1 MLEIEATIASKVGF
15 ASHQNAVPLIR
26 ELRLRLAGE
35 QSYEHCRLALE
46 ADPHFVQ
53 PKTWQIDRLRPGD
66 ELSIPERHVQLN
78 ATLLDGLTES
88 LTGTVTLT
96 VVGEDNAQLAA
107 ISYPVELLAHNEWGG
122 TTAMA
127 ELLPAFVMPNDPA
140 IDRVLRAASDALRG
154 AGKSPGIDGYRNKD
168 RSRVW
173 QFASAIW
180 SAVAG
185 LRLAYALPPASFER
199 VGQKVRTPGA
209 ILEGRLATCLDT
221 ALLFAAALEQAGLN
235 PIIVMTKGH
244 AFTGVWLQPVE
255 FSNLITDEPAAL
267 RRRLELDD
275 LLLFETTLAT
285 NEPPGTFSQAIAAA
299 KRQIAEDA
307 DSSFELAVDIRRARL
322 QQIRPL
328 GVALAPAGHTDGT
341 TPRAEGL
348 EEAPLL
354 PGFDVDVEQAAT
366 TPSDRIQQW
375 QRKLLNLTTSN
386 RLLHVADSA
395 KVLRLLC
402 PDPGALEDMI
412 ASGRKVRI
420 APMPELDVGGR
431 DEKLYEQQT
440 HANLREE
447 VARQTL
453 ERGEALAELGKDKL
467 DGLLV
472 ELYRKAKSDI
482 EEGGANT
489 LYLALGFLK
498 WKKSAAEQKVYRAPL
513 ILVPIRL
520 ERKSALSGV
529 VMVQHEDEPRFNLT
543 LLELLRQDFELTI
556 PGLDGDL
563 PEDGTGI
570 DVEGIWRT
578 VRTAIR
584 NIPGFEVV
592 NDVVL
597 GTFSFAK
604 YLMWKDLVDRADRLK
619 ESPLVRHLIDRE
631 ASAFGVHAA
640 FPRAEEL
647 DYSVAP
653 AELFAP
659 LPADSSQLAA
669 LVASARGHSFVL
681 DGPPG
686 CGKSQ
691 TIANMIA
698 HNLAL
703 GRRVLFVAEKKAA
716 LEVVQRRLAD
726 KGLAPFCLELHS
738 SKATKTAVL
747 HQLDQAWTTRDAL
760 SAAEWQAEA
769 NEAHKLR
776 NGLNELV
783 SLLHHRD
790 RSGWTI
796 QRAIGMVVREGAE
809 NAIRLNFGPGKRH
822 DAEEIATLRDVVR
835 RLGIARKDVDAL
847 PSALNGVATSDW
859 SNAWAEDI
867 ANVARTVPQAIE
879 KVHAATSALL
889 KATALPLAAEERAA
903 AERLLGLTRILLDMH
918 GHDLRFAFAPT
929 MQDQIVAVREAVDF
943 IESYRREETALSAR
957 YAPEAAR
964 RIDVSGLQAAWT
976 AAEAKLWP
984 LSKMAQS
991 KIRQTLAQSGGAGGK
1006 VQPAL
1011 DLPRLQSMRSLLERL
1026 DAVSGRA
1033 SGIPGWAGLAT
1044 ERAVVEAAIARAD
1057 RLRSAIA
1064 AEADGPEML
1073 AALRR
1078 AVSALVL
1085 DANELLSSDS
1095 AIAVAAERL
1104 GAALAGL
1111 DATSG
1116 QFAALSSAVDT
1127 PTLAELAERAV
1138 AVVTHAARLRDWA
1151 NWRRVRDEAIQ
1162 SGLVP
1167 LVQALESGRLAA
1179 AETMQAFELAYAHWF
1194 AFTRMDEEPLLKAFA
1209 ATEHE
1214 DRIQR
1219 FRDVEDRM
1227 GALASRYIRAKICGL
1242 IPDKMDTTRKDG
1254 YAILK
1259 RQLQLQRA
1267 HKPIRQLATE
1277 MGDAFTRLAPCM
1289 LMSPLSIAQY
1299 LPADQALFDLVIFD
1313 EASQITPWDAIGAMA
1328 RGKQVVIAGD
1338 PRQMP
1343 PSNDFQRATGTTSD
1357 DDGTEPDLASILEEC
1372 LAAGVPQHSLDWHYR
1387 SRHESLIAFS
1397 NHRYYE
1403 SRLVTFPAPETRP
1416 SAVIWRRV
1424 PGVWA
1429 RGTERTNQVEAKAI
1443 VDEAVRRLRDPG
1455 FLNAAGQPLTIGII
1469 TMNVEQM
1476 RLVEDLLDKARRAYP
1491 SIEAHFADDR
1501 LEPVVVRNLET
1512 AQGDERDVILL
1523 GVGFGPTEPEGRT
1536 MSMHFGKLNTQ
1547 GGWRRLNV
1555 AITRARAEMVVFT
1568 SFDPG
1573 MIDLTRTSQQAV
1585 ADLKHFIEYAHRGP
1599 RAIAEADR
1607 GSMGGADS
1615 PFEEGVAAELRRR
1628 GWTVVPQVGVSKFR
1642 IDIGVVH
1649 PDRPGDYL
1657 LGVECDGA
1665 SYHSAATARDRDKVR
1680 ASILGGL
1687 GWRLLRVWSTD
1698 WWTSRSHAADR
1709 LHEAMLAMLEE
1720 DRAAHSGTTEGG
1732 GEIGDAAPDEGM
1744 FDMNLE
1750 AANDR
1755 NAHAPSVPQDF
1766 PIRATP
1772 EVAPDS
1778 HGRIEPAFA
1787 ETQTRL
1793 VADQHEPAL
1802 ASSGSTAP
1810 ANARVAGNG
1819 RYRLTEFSA
1828 FEGRIDPERFYDTDY
1843 NEMLASMIAHVL
1855 SAEAPIAETLLVQR
1869 IARAHGFQR
1878 SGRIIRDRVMG
1889 LTKALHHIVAEEDGN
1904 LFAWRD
1910 IEATSAGTAAR
1921 YPADDEHIRQI
1932 EEISLAELRATG
1944 SADPV
1949 EIARSFGIRR
1959 LSATAR
1965 ARIERALAFD
1975 PD

>member
-1 MLEIEATIASKVGF
+1 MLEIEAIVASKVGF
-15 ASHQNAVPLIR
+15 ASHQNAVPLLR
-26 ELRLRLAGE
+26 EIRLRLVGE
-35 QSYEHCRLALE
+35 QGYEHCRLTIE

-53 PKTWQIDRLRPGD
+53 TKTWQIDRLRPGD
-66 ELSIPERHVQLN
+66 ELSITDRHVQLN

-96 VVGEDNAQLAA
+96 VIAEDGTQLAA
-107 ISYPVELLAHNEWGG
+107 LTHTVELLAHNEWGG

-140 IDRVLRAASDALRG
+140 VDRLLRAASDALRG
-154 AGKSPGIDGYRNKD
+154 AGKSPEIDGYRSKD
-168 RSRVW
+168 RSCVW

-185 LRLAYALPPASFER
+185 LRLTYALPPASFER

-285 NEPPGTFSQAIAAA
+285 HEPPGTFSRAIAAA

-307 DSSFELAVDIRRARL
+307 DASFELAVDIRRARL

-328 GVALAPAGHTDGT
+328 GVALGPNSHSDGAA
-341 TPRAEGL
+341 PRAEGL
-348 EEAPLL
+348 EEAPFL
-354 PGFDVDVEQAAT
+354 PGFDVEIEQVAS

-402 PDPGALEDMI
+402 PDPGALEDML

-420 APMPELDVGGR
+420 SPMPELDAGGR

-498 WKKSAAEQKVYRAPL
+498 WKKSASEQKVYRAPL

-556 PGLDGDL
+556 PGLDGQL

-570 DVEGIWRT
+570 DVEGVWRT

-592 NDVVL
+592 DDVVL

-631 ASAFGVHAA
+631 ASDFGGHGE
-640 FPRAEEL
+640 FPRADGL
-647 DYSVAP
+647 DQSVAP
-653 AELFAP
+653 AELFVP

-760 SAAEWQAEA
+760 TAEEWQAEA
-769 NEAHKLR
+769 TEAHTLR

-783 SLLHHRD
+783 SLLHRRD
-790 RSGWTI
+790 PTGWTI
-796 QRAIGMVVREGAE
+796 QRAIGVVVREGAE
-809 NAIRLNFGPGKRH
+809 NAIRLNFGPNIRH
-822 DAEEIATLRDVVR
+822 DAAEIARMRDITR

-847 PSALNGVATSDW
+847 PNALDGVAATDW
-859 SNAWAEDI
+859 SNAWAEEI
-867 ANVARTVPQAIE
+867 ANVARTVPVAIE
-879 KVHAATSALL
+879 KVHAATAALR
-889 KATALPLAAEERAA
+889 KATALPLAADDRAGVN
-903 AERLLGLTRILLDMH
+903 RLVGLTRILLDMH
-918 GHDLRFAFAPT
+918 GQDLRFAFAPT
-929 MQDQIVAVREAVDF
+929 MQDQISAVREAVDL
-943 IESYRREETALSAR
+943 IESYRREEVALSAR

-964 RIDVSGLQAAWT
+964 RIDISALQAAWT
-976 AAEAKLWP
+976 VAEAKVWP
-984 LSKMAQS
+984 LSKLAQGNVA
-991 KIRQTLAQSGGAGGK
+991 KMLAQSGGAGGA

-1011 DLPRLQSMRSLLERL
+1011 DLPRLQSMRSLLERF
-1026 DAVSGRA
+1026 DTVSGRA
-1033 SGIPGWAGLAT
+1033 SAIPGWTGLTT
-1044 ERAVVEAAIARAD
+1044 ERPTVEAAIARAE

-1073 AALRR
+1073 ATLRR
-1078 AVSALVL
+1078 AVSALVI

-1095 AIAVAAERL
+1095 TIANAAARL
-1104 GAALAGL
+1104 ATALTDM
-1111 DATSG
+1111 DATAD
-1116 QFAALSSAVDT
+1116 QFSTLSHAVDT
-1127 PTLAELAERAV
+1127 PTLVELAERAA
-1138 AVVTHAARLRDWA
+1138 AVVTHVARLRDWA

-1162 SGLVP
+1162 AGLMP
-1167 LVQALESGRLAA
+1167 LVHALESGRVSAT
-1179 AETMQAFELAYAHWF
+1179 ETLSAFELAYAHWF

-1209 ATEHE
+1209 ATEHQ

-1242 IPDKMDTTRKDG
+1242 IPDKTDTTRKDG
-1254 YAILK
+1254 YSLLK
-1259 RQLQLQRA
+1259 RQLQLQRS

-1299 LPADQALFDLVIFD
+1299 LPTDQALFDLVIFD

-1343 PSNDFQRATGTTSD
+1343 PSNDFQRATGASSD

-1443 VDEAVRRLRDPG
+1443 VDEAVRRLRDPA
-1455 FLNAAGQPLTIGII
+1455 FVNAAGQPLTIGII

-1501 LEPVVVRNLET
+1501 LEPLVVRNLET

-1585 ADLKHFIEYAHRGP
+1585 ADLKHFVEYAHRGP

-1615 PFEEGVAAELRRR
+1615 PFEEGVTAELRRR

-1680 ASILGGL
+1680 ASILGAL

-1698 WWTSRSHAADR
+1698 WWTSRTRAADR
-1709 LHEAMLAMLEE
+1709 LHEAMLALLED
-1720 DRAAHSGTTEGG
+1720 DRAARSAPIEDGS
-1732 GEIGDAAPDEGM
+1732 EITRTMPDDGAL
-1744 FDMNLE
+1744 DMDIN
-1750 AANDR
+1750 AANNREAFAQGVPFDL
-1755 NAHAPSVPQDF
+1755 SVGAETDARRP
-1766 PIRATP
+1766 
-1772 EVAPDS
+1772 V
-1778 HGRIEPAFA
+1778 EPAFA
-1787 ETQTRL
+1787 ESQSPL
-1793 VADQHEPAL
+1793 VADHYESAFAAPGATSPA
-1802 ASSGSTAP
+1802 TT
-1810 ANARVAGNG
+1810 RVADNG
-1819 RYRLTEFSA
+1819 RYQLTDFGT
-1828 FEGRIDPERFYDTDY
+1828 FEGRIDPERFYDADY
-1843 NEMLASMIAHVL
+1843 NDALASMIAHVL
-1855 SAEAPIAETLLVQR
+1855 STEAPIGETLLVQR
-1869 IARAHGFQR
+1869 VARAHGFQR
-1878 SGRIIRDRVMG
+1878 AGRIIRDRVMS
-1889 LTKALHHIVAEEDGN
+1889 LTRACHHVVAEQDGN
-1904 LFAWRD
+1904 LFAWSD
-1910 IEATSAGTAAR
+1910 ADAVTAGASAR
-1921 YPADDEHIRQI
+1921 YPTDDDHIRQI

-1949 EIARSFGIRR
+1949 EIARRFGVRR
-1959 LSATAR
+1959 LSSTAR
-1965 ARIERALAFD
+1965 TRIEFALGLGVA
-1975 PD
+1975 